1 MGRRKKTS
9 IEGVMYDGGFLQV
22 KKGKAYCGNDG
33 ATYIPRSSLY
43 SKGCGQKIMIVER
56 QIFSNEKFEVRHL
69 TMTGGQFKKLIGLT
83 DEGKVTII

>member
-9 IEGVMYDGGFLQV
+9 VDGVMYDGGFLQV
-22 KKGKAYCGNDG
+22 KKNKAYFGNDG
-33 ATYIPRSSLY
+33 ATYIVRSSLY

-56 QIFSNEKFEVRHL
+56 QIFSNEKFEVKHL
-69 TMTGGQFKKLIGLT
+69 TMTGGQFKKTIGLT